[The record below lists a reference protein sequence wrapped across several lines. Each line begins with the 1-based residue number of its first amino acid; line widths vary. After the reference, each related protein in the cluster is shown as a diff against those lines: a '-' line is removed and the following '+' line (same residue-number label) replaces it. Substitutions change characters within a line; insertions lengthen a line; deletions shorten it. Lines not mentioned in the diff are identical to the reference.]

1 MNPSD
6 RSLGAPTVQR
16 LEINQHGTTNT
27 ITSVA
32 KDNYVVEPSGGGYT
46 YQNINQKRIRYGS

>member
-16 LEINQHGTTNT
+16 LEFNKNGTTNT

-32 KDNYVVEPSGGGYT
+32 KDNYVCEPTGGGT
-46 YQNINQKRIRYGS
+46 HQNSKQERI